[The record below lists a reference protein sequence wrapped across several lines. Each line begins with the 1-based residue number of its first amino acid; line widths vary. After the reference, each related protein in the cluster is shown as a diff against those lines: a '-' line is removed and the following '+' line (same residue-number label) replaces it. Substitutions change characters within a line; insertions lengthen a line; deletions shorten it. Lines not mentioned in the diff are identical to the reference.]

1 VHSAAPQLPR
11 IPDGWPATCSTP
23 GMSRLLQVLGALS
36 LVAFAATGV
45 AAWLLTK
52 DQIHVTVAAAE
63 PDRGTSD
70 PVAEIADRLVS
81 LEEDI
86 RALARGL
93 GEGLTQLDAA
103 IAEAADIREAARRRR
118 DDQNAGELRRGLTAI
133 ENRQAGF
140 ESRALAELANLREA
154 LAAAEAPLTALE
166 AAPPVAPVPAQEP
179 ATTPASSTPVDPAP
193 APAEATDL
201 PAPEPKKRPS
211 FLAFRLPSDD
221 FSFDGPRTWE
231 VVPELS
237 RVGFDAKST
246 LHDFT
251 GVTQAVAARL
261 HLDLAHL
268 DRTATGTI
276 DVDPKTLDTGLAGR
290 DEAMRDHLGTDE
302 HEAIRFV
309 LTSMEPGEVDTRAM
323 KVSGTARGRMTI
335 HGVVRE
341 VAMPVRMSIDGGR
354 RLHID
359 GEMPLVMS
367 TYDIEV
373 PSQLGLISVTDEVR
387 VWIAL
392 RARPVRKADA
402 EDGGNDGR

>member
-1 VHSAAPQLPR
+1 MP
-11 IPDGWPATCSTP
+11 
-23 GMSRLLQVLGALS
+23 RLLQVLGALS

-52 DQIHVTVAAAE
+52 DQIHVTIAAAE
-63 PDRGTSD
+63 PDRGTAD
-70 PVAEIADRLVS
+70 PAAEIADRLVS

-103 IAEAADIREAARRRR
+103 IAEAADLREAARKRR
-118 DDQNAGELRRGLTAI
+118 DDQNKEELRRGFTAI
-133 ENRQAGF
+133 ESRQAGF

-154 LAAAEAPLTALE
+154 LAAADAPLTALE
-166 AAPPVAPVPAQEP
+166 SAPPVAPVPAQEP
-179 ATTPASSTPVDPAP
+179 ATTPPASSAPVDPVP
-193 APAEATDL
+193 TPEEATDP

-302 HEAIRFV
+302 HDVIRFE
-309 LTSMEPGEVDTRAM
+309 LTSVEPGEVDARAM
-323 KVSGTARGRMTI
+323 KVLGTARGRMTI
-335 HGVVRE
+335 HGVVHE

-367 TYDIEV
+367 AYDIEV

-392 RARPVRKADA
+392 RARPIRKADA